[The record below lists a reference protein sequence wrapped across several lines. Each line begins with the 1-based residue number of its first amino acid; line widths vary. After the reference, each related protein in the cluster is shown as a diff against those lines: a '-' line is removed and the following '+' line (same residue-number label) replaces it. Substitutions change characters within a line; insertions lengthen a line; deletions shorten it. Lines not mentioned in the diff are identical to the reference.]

1 MTSYQIIRPAAPMRD
16 KPSHQSGLETEALF
30 GEEVSILEEK
40 GDWVRA
46 RLDTDG
52 YEAWLE
58 KCALGQLPKPTHRI
72 NVVRA
77 LITSGKD
84 IKTPNLG
91 YLPFGALVAVMA
103 ETDGVAEIA
112 LGNKDGDGGK
122 GYIPASH
129 AAPLDAP
136 PDAPL
141 DEQFADWVQCAEQFL
156 GVPYRWGGRDS
167 IGMDCSALVQLAL
180 MAGGMTAPRNSG
192 DQFRALGE
200 TLPEGTAFKTRGF
213 NFLARACRHH
223 AGFKTPTPCKC
234 VARHGGKRTPY
245 RCAHTH
251 PKNRRR
257 YHTHGKNG
265 RCLMTRA
272 NYTMYK
278 MPG

>member
-91 YLPFGALVAVMA
+91 YLPFGALVAVA
-103 ETDGVAEIA
+103 GAADGVAEIA
-112 LGNKDGDGGK
+112 LGNRDGDGGR
-122 GYIPASH
+122 GYIPARH
-129 AAPLDAP
+129 AAPLDAKT
-136 PDAPL
+136 
-141 DEQFADWVQCAEQFL
+141 ADWVQCAEQFL

-192 DQFRALGE
+192 DQFRTLGA
-200 TLPEGTAFKTRGF
+200 TLPEGTKLKRGDLIFWRGHVGIMQYAERLLHANAWHGMVASEALSDARTRIQKTDGAITRMAR
-213 NFLARACRHH
+213 LA
-223 AGFKTPTPCKC
+223 
-234 VARHGGKRTPY
+234 VAS
-245 RCAHTH
+245 
-251 PKNRRR
+251 
-257 YHTHGKNG
+257 
-265 RCLMTRA
+265 
-272 NYTMYK
+272 
-278 MPG
+278 

>member
-1 MTSYQIIRPAAPMRD
+1 MVRGAGDYAMTSYQIIRPAAPMRT

-46 RLDTDG
+46 RLETDG

-58 KCALGQLPKPTHRI
+58 KCTLGQLPKPTHRI

-91 YLPFGALVAVMA
+91 YLPFGALVAVA
-103 ETDGVAEIA
+103 GTADGVAEIA
-112 LGNKDGDGGK
+112 LGNRDGNGDGNGNVGGGR
-122 GYIPASH
+122 GYIPARH
-129 AAPLDAP
+129 TAPLDAP
-136 PDAPL
+136 LDA
-141 DEQFADWVQCAEQFL
+141 QFADWVQCAEQFL

-192 DQFRALGE
+192 DQFRTLGA
-200 TLPEGTAFKTRGF
+200 TLPEGAALKRGDLIFWRGHVGIMQDAERLLHANAWHGMVASEALSDARTRIQKTEGAITRM
-213 NFLARACRHH
+213 ARM
-223 AGFKTPTPCKC
+223 AG
-234 VARHGGKRTPY
+234 A
-245 RCAHTH
+245 
-251 PKNRRR
+251 
-257 YHTHGKNG
+257 
-265 RCLMTRA
+265 
-272 NYTMYK
+272 
-278 MPG
+278 

>member
-16 KPSHQSGLETEALF
+16 KPSQQSGLETEALF
-30 GEEVSILEEK
+30 GEEVSILEKK

-58 KCALGQLPKPTHRI
+58 RSDLGQLPPPTHRI

-112 LGNKDGDGGK
+112 LGNRDGDGNVGGGR
-122 GYIPASH
+122 GYIPARH
-129 AAPLDAP
+129 TAPLDAPLDAP

-141 DEQFADWVQCAEQFL
+141 DAKFADWVQCAEQFL

-180 MAGGMTAPRNSG
+180 MAGGMAAPRNSG
-192 DQFRALGE
+192 DQFRALGA
-200 TLPEGTAFKTRGF
+200 TLPEGTALKRGDLIFWRGHVGIMQDAKRLLHANAWHGMVASEPLTDARTRIQKTEGAITRM
-213 NFLARACRHH
+213 ARM
-223 AGFKTPTPCKC
+223 AG
-234 VARHGGKRTPY
+234 A
-245 RCAHTH
+245 
-251 PKNRRR
+251 
-257 YHTHGKNG
+257 
-265 RCLMTRA
+265 
-272 NYTMYK
+272 
-278 MPG
+278 